1 MRKSF
6 TRLFSIFVL
15 LLGLSFQM
23 AYGIVFVPASSVPT
37 DGNTNAKPTD
47 FATKFVVAFDVVPV
61 ISDAGGTA
69 VIYKNSGLFMTF
81 PVTKTS
87 SNVVVVGKT
96 LEITHGITSFT
107 QGDVYSVAI
116 TDGAITSLAVGA
128 LANGVYDFT
137 IGDYVAPALSSTAAS
152 YAPLKGAVSVM
163 ANLDASAFALTVPFS
178 EAVTTPVAPGNKAVY
193 IYKEDGTVVDIV
205 KVSTLTVANG
215 LGTATI
221 TVPVAATAIFQE
233 NTKYYVSI
241 DAGAFVDASPNK
253 NVFGGLTTP
262 TTWTFTT
269 RDYSAPAI
277 TATVTDITTS
287 AAKLNV
293 SLTEKGKYFYLL
305 QTAATADPANAAAV
319 KAAGV
324 AVTVA
329 TANTAITSNLSLLG
343 STDYEVF
350 VVSENNEAV
359 SPNLGTAVVK
369 KTFSSIDATAP
380 LSVARN
386 LINNSAKKTTG
397 VYMVFDEQVKGGAGT
412 LDLRLSSN
420 ESYVKQIGANE
431 ISSRK
436 ITAAE
441 VTANT
446 FGAGRTVNEWV
457 VVVDFGMTLPS
468 NLAYYI
474 VFPSGYIVDMAT
486 PTANVFTGGAF
497 GNPINKG
504 DWGITSSDFE
514 LPTVT
519 VAFATP
525 ASLAS
530 DINVTFNETIQ
541 KQLSTVTDWAQVLAL
556 EVNNVAVPFTV
567 SSPAAAGTGT
577 VIVIDP
583 TPATL
588 ASNTTYTVR
597 LRPDAVKDMNN
608 NAIVTENLYTV
619 TTGDLD
625 AFTVQYGSSVGATT
639 TTNLLAN
646 STFKIDFNKA
656 VKVNTTGTTWVDA
669 TSANLVPLVT
679 FKKGATA
686 KAFTVDYNATTF
698 TVTITSTDA
707 LVCNASDYTVDLD
720 GTKIRDA
727 QSTVLSTIGGYVAS
741 QAYTVK
747 DYNAPLA
754 ATSHS
759 GDMPNNATP
768 LTITLTDDNLGTLQD
783 LNNVAL
789 AAPAIED
796 HITFK
801 EGSSNG
807 PNLGFTATYVGGV
820 ITLTP
825 TVALANGSTY
835 YYGIGASVKDGNGN
849 VTTGKFSTFKMVAP
863 AVAPTIVAN
872 TYTVN
877 GSAQTPVADKLVNI
891 VAKTGNI
898 VTVTVTFN
906 DNVKEVQSV
915 APFNTISLSDGVSPA
930 WTANVTP
937 TNVSGNTLTVDFTG
951 VTLASDVVC
960 TLTLPAGIV
969 QGSTAYT
976 NTPVP
981 TFAQFAAKTVL
992 FNSKDVVLPVVSANT
1007 PAASAVAVALNT
1019 ALKLDFSEKV
1029 ELGTGNILIKKG
1041 TTTEQTIA
1049 VNATNVTLNAAGT
1062 QATIVKANLLDYN
1075 TVYTVEVPVGAFKDD
1090 ISANGNAL
1098 TSFTFTTDVNPQPTA
1113 STLVPADNS
1122 DQVALST
1129 LTLGMTFSEEVIKYD
1144 PLVGTRK
1151 LWYLI
1156 ENTGTTTTPGTRAS
1170 FNGSNDLVP
1179 GTDVVVANNYIETA
1193 SVGISGNV
1201 VSITTGFTP
1210 VAGKRYYVLITP
1222 GAFLDK
1228 STGVAS
1234 LPANPVPGVFAGV
1247 TSDATWNFTTLDEN
1261 PGTVTF
1267 AYTKRADNKVAITSN
1282 ITINF
1287 TRPIKKA
1294 DGSVINDADVANLF
1308 TLTKTAGPVTGPAV
1322 KAFIGTI
1329 SADKKTV
1336 TILNSSLVTLGE
1348 LTALSTYTIGM
1359 NPGAIIYQN
1368 GSAVA
1373 GAFDTFNTSDYT
1385 APAVVASITA
1395 PIADVKKDEATIQF
1409 TATDNLNLATLYYT
1423 IQSGDNTTPTPAAAV
1438 VKTGMMKA
1446 IAGTSPQA
1454 ASYKFTGLAEETSYV
1469 VWTVAVDEA
1478 GNESAVS
1485 KIVFITDDVTKPMLV
1500 TKPTSFDAAGKL
1512 TFVFNE
1518 DVTAVAGSVRIL
1530 DAASMTELAVIGLN
1544 TVPAKPKE
1552 LITDAFAPA
1561 ITNALVNYY
1570 VEIDKGLVGD
1580 VPVVAGDAINYFD
1593 GLFRTDLMV
1602 TSKDVTLPNLLSSSI
1617 PATDVPVNF
1626 SFTLTFDE
1634 KVKNA
1639 ATLPVDALVI
1649 EKWNTTTLAWEAFEI
1664 VNPANMVSNNTE
1676 VVTVTLSRTLSSLG
1690 LYRATL
1696 KSLTFSDLAGN
1707 LHTIVAPWVATFTA
1721 KDIVAPVATFLP
1733 AKNATGIAAGITP
1746 LTMTFNEAIRLLD
1759 NTAIDAYDLDSLVYF
1774 KKDNTPMAFEA
1785 AIAGSVITITPAA
1798 ALVVDG
1804 TYTYG
1809 FKAKFEDAANNA
1821 VTADAATFKTVTTTP
1836 AAQYLTWMPVKAS
1849 PYAAPWTWLAST
1861 GSVSMNFNA
1870 PIYTYSTVAAT
1881 NNLVVT
1887 PANIVSL
1894 GIVTVKQNGVTLVA
1908 NTDYVLSTPDNK
1920 TIVVTPKT
1928 NWVSSSLVEVI
1939 INGATLQYAVEGNV
1953 TVLGTAG
1960 VPFDASTYSAEDIID
1975 PIVDVTYA
1983 AAGFTAGFYP
1993 AKVGLA
1999 GVSPVIAK
2007 TESLKLYFNEDV
2019 KAGTATVMIY
2029 RWDGVL
2035 AKPSMVATVAAD
2047 KRTVT
2052 LGDLTG
2058 LPTNQEYYA
2067 IVNPGVV
2074 VDVTDNN
2081 PYAGISDVKVW
2092 KFMLKDDAIPQ
2103 VVSYLPTTDNQPVNS
2118 KLTINFDRPVALTG
2132 AGYVALYKSA
2142 AGGDAIQIWR
2152 GADNGTTSAFT
2163 ITGNTVT
2170 VNILPLDVNT
2180 KYFVELSANTF
2191 GSTADMTKVQTAIAR
2206 ADWSF
2211 TTEVNANPTLV
2222 ASSQI
2227 PAHNSNGNS
2236 LDSDLSMTFNMPVEA
2251 GSGNIQLHAADGS
2264 LILNFDVKGTDV
2276 TFNNDMVTVA
2286 LPKLMESK
2294 QYYVIIPGSA
2304 IRNKTYTPEYFG
2316 GITVPYDWKFN
2327 TGDFSAPSVTATP
2340 ADGDAMPMTFNVT
2353 LTFTEKVTG
2362 VSASTLTVSAGTINS
2377 VSTEAT
2383 GSIYVV
2389 NITAPS
2395 LAEVVL
2401 TVPATVKD
2409 VENNALTETKFTY
2422 TVDNFNAPKLVAW
2435 TPADG
2440 SIGLAKDTS
2449 LVMTFDKPVVAGT
2462 GKIYLY
2468 NSLNELFKSY
2478 TVTAANIVDK
2488 VVTIPVT
2495 GLADE
2500 TTYVVLF
2507 EEGVVK
2513 DLLGLPVV
2521 ALTDPTV
2528 WNFTTG
2534 DNTAPAVASIT
2545 PAVANNAPRTFEAT
2559 IVFNEEVVHV
2569 SENITVN
2576 KGTVTV
2582 TGSGTTYVATISG
2595 VDGDV
2600 IVMTI
2605 ATGVMDSDMRNNLAT
2620 AVTKTYT
2627 IGDNTAPTLVV
2638 TPPAS
2643 PVATVFTVG
2652 LKFSELV
2659 SGVAAGVTVSGGTLT
2674 DVSGIGDTYTLTVSA
2689 KEQTEVAITIANTIK
2704 DIAPNTNT
2712 FAGQTLTY
2720 TTGDFTAPELLT
2732 WTPVDEKTANNHPTF
2747 KLTFN
2752 ENVALGAGG
2761 SLKVYKVSTTTPV
2774 LDIPVTAAMINGN
2787 EITVTYAPTQNGL
2800 DKNARYYVLVD
2811 GEAIADVAGNKFVG
2825 VSDIA
2830 AWTFRTGD
2838 TFITGIDPTEN
2849 SSLEFKVYP
2858 NPFVDFV
2865 TVDNASKLSKVVVT
2879 NIAGQVVKEVVNPTN
2894 RIQLNEL
2901 RSGIYFISLYNEG
2914 TVIKSAKI
2922 VKR

>member
-116 TDGAITSLAVGA
+116 TDGAITGLAVGA
-128 LANGVYDFT
+128 LANTVYDFT
-137 IGDYVAPALSSTAAS
+137 IGDYVAPALSTTAAS

-293 SLTEKGKYFYLL
+293 TLTEKGKYFYLL
-305 QTAATADPANAAAV
+305 QTEVTADPANAAAV
-319 KAAGV
+319 KAGGV

-329 TANTAITSNLSLLG
+329 TANTAVTSNLALLG
-343 STDYEVF
+343 STSYEVF
-350 VVSENNEAV
+350 VVSENNEAA

-380 LSVARN
+380 VSVARGI
-386 LINNSAKKTTG
+386 INNTAKQTSG
-397 VYMVFDEQVKGGAGT
+397 VYMVFNEQVKGGSGT

-420 ESYVKQIGANE
+420 ESYVKQIGANL
-431 ISSRK
+431 ITSTK
-436 ITAAE
+436 LTTAAD
-441 VTANT
+441 VAKYPGSALND
-446 FGAGRTVNEWV
+446 WV
-457 VVVDFGMTLPS
+457 AVVDFGMTLPS

-486 PTANVFTGGAF
+486 PTANVFTAGAF

-504 DWGITSSDFE
+504 DWGLTSSDFE

-530 DINVTFNETIQ
+530 DINVTFNETVQ

-567 SSPAAAGTGT
+567 TSPAGAGNGT

-588 ASNTTYTVR
+588 SSNTVYTVR
-597 LRPDAVKDMNN
+597 LRMDAVKDLNN
-608 NAIVTENLYTV
+608 NAIVTEKVYTL

-625 AFTVQYGSSVGATT
+625 AFAVQYGSSVGATT

-669 TSANLVPLVT
+669 TSANLLPLVT
-679 FKKGATA
+679 FKKGAAVKT
-686 KAFTVDYNATTF
+686 FTVAYDATTF
-698 TVTITSTDA
+698 TVTITPTDA

-727 QSTVLSTIGGYVAS
+727 QSVVLSTIGGYALTTT
-741 QAYTVK
+741 YTVK

-796 HITFK
+796 HVTFK

-835 YYGIGASVKDGNGN
+835 YYGIGASVKDANNN

-863 AVAPTIVAN
+863 TVAPTIVAN
-872 TYTVN
+872 TYTLN

-906 DNVKEVQSV
+906 DNVKEVVSA
-915 APFNTISLSDGVSPA
+915 APFTNITLTDGTTT
-930 WTANVTP
+930 WTAPVMP
-937 TNVSGNTLTVDFTG
+937 INVSGNTLTVDFTG
-951 VTLASDVVC
+951 VTPLASEALC
-960 TLTLPAGIV
+960 TLTLPASLV

-976 NTPVP
+976 NTPIP
-981 TFAQFAAKTVL
+981 TFAQFAGKAIQ
-992 FNSKDVVLPVVSANT
+992 FNSKDVVVPVVTANT
-1007 PAASAVAVALNT
+1007 PAASAVAIALNT
-1019 ALKLDFSEKV
+1019 ALKLDFTEKV
-1029 ELGTGNILIKKG
+1029 ELGTGNILIKRG
-1041 TTTEQTIA
+1041 ATTEQTIA
-1049 VNATNVTLNAAGT
+1049 INSTNVTLNAAGT
-1062 QATIVKANLLDYN
+1062 QATIVKANLLNYN
-1075 TVYTVEVPVGAFKDD
+1075 TVYTVDVPAGAFKDD

-1122 DQVALST
+1122 DQVALSP

-1156 ENTGTTTTPGTRAS
+1156 ENTGTTLVPGTRAI
-1170 FNGSNDLVP
+1170 FNGSNDLVA

-1193 SVGISGNV
+1193 TVGISGNV
-1201 VSITTGFTP
+1201 VSISTGFTP

-1247 TSDATWNFTTLDEN
+1247 TSDLTWNFTTLDEN

-1267 AYTKRADNKVAITSN
+1267 VYTKRADNKVAVTSN

-1294 DGSVINDADVANLF
+1294 DGSVINDSDVANLF
-1308 TLTKTAGPVTGPAV
+1308 TLTKTAGPVTGPAI
-1322 KAFIGTI
+1322 KAFVGTI

-1348 LTALSTYTIGM
+1348 LTELSTYTIGM

-1385 APAVVASITA
+1385 APAVVASIVA
-1395 PIADVKKDEATIQF
+1395 PIADVIKDKAKIRF

-1423 IQSGDNTTPTPAAAV
+1423 IQAGDNTTPTPAVAV
-1438 VKTGMMKA
+1438 VKTGMSKA
-1446 IAGTSPQA
+1446 IAGVSPKVEN
-1454 ASYKFTGLAEETSYV
+1454 YEFTGLAEETSYV

-1478 GNESAVS
+1478 GNDSPVS
-1485 KIVFITDDVTKPMLV
+1485 KIVFITDDVTKPLLS

-1518 DVTAVAGSVRIL
+1518 DVSPVAGSVRIL
-1530 DAASMTELAVIGLN
+1530 DAASMTELAVLGLN
-1544 TVPAKPKE
+1544 AVPAKPKE

-1561 ITNALVNYY
+1561 TTNALVNYY
-1570 VEIDKGLVGD
+1570 VEIDKGKVGD
-1580 VPVVAGDAINYFD
+1580 VPVVAGDAINYYD

-1721 KDIVAPVATFLP
+1721 KDVVAPVATFLP
-1733 AKNATGIAAGITP
+1733 AKNATGIAAGVTP

-1774 KKDNTPMAFEA
+1774 RKDNTPMAFDA

-1849 PYAAPWTWLAST
+1849 PYAAPWPWLAT
-1861 GSVSMNFNA
+1861 AGTVTMNFNA

-1894 GIVTVKQNGVTLVA
+1894 GIVTVKQNGITLVA

-1928 NWVSSSLVEVI
+1928 NWVSSSTVEVI
-1939 INGATLQYAVEGNV
+1939 INGATIQYAVEGNV
-1953 TVLGTAG
+1953 TVLGTTG
-1960 VPFDASTYSAEDIID
+1960 VPFDASTYKAEDIID
-1975 PIVDVTYA
+1975 PIVDVTYV

-2007 TESLKLYFNEDV
+2007 TEALKLYFNEDV
-2019 KAGTATVMIY
+2019 KAGTATAMIY

-2035 AKPSMVATVAAD
+2035 AKPAMVATVAAD

-2067 IVNPGVV
+2067 IVSPGVV

-2081 PYAGISDVKVW
+2081 PYAGVTDVKVW

-2103 VVSYLPTTDNQPVNS
+2103 IVSYLPTTDNQPVNS

-2152 GADNGTTSAFT
+2152 GADNGTTGAFT

-2170 VNILPLDVNT
+2170 VNLLPLDVNT
-2180 KYFVELSANTF
+2180 KYFVELSASTF

-2222 ASSQI
+2222 AASQM
-2227 PAHNSNGNS
+2227 PVPNSNGNL

-2264 LILNFDVKGTDV
+2264 LVLNFDVKGADV

-2294 QYYVIIPGSA
+2294 QYYVIIPGTA

-2316 GITVPYDWKFN
+2316 GITVPYSWKFN
-2327 TGDFSAPSVTATP
+2327 TGDFSAPTVTATP
-2340 ADGDAMPMTFNVT
+2340 ATGNAMPLTFNVT
-2353 LTFTEKVTG
+2353 LTFNEKVTG
-2362 VSASTLTVSAGTINS
+2362 VSASTLTVSKGTINS
-2377 VSTEAT
+2377 VSTEAS

-2395 LAEVVL
+2395 LSEVIL

-2409 VENNALTETKFTY
+2409 VENNALTKTTFTY
-2422 TVDNFNAPKLVAW
+2422 KVDNFDAPKLVTW

-2449 LVMTFDKPVVAGT
+2449 LVMTFDKPVMAGT
-2462 GKIYLY
+2462 GKIYVY

-2488 VVTIPVT
+2488 VVTIPMT
-2495 GLADE
+2495 GLASE
-2500 TTYVVLF
+2500 TTYLVLF

-2513 DLLGLPVV
+2513 DLLGLPAA
-2521 ALTDPTV
+2521 ALTDPTK
-2528 WNFTTG
+2528 WNFTIG
-2534 DNTAPAVASIT
+2534 DNIAPTVVSIT
-2545 PAVANNAPRTFEAT
+2545 PLVANNAPNTFDAT
-2559 IVFNEEVVHV
+2559 IVFSEGVVNV
-2569 SENITVN
+2569 AQSITVD

-2582 TGSGTTYVATISG
+2582 TGSGTTYVAKISG

-2600 IVMTI
+2600 IKMTI
-2605 ATGVMDSDMRNNLAT
+2605 GTGVKDDDLRNNLAT

-2652 LKFSELV
+2652 LKFNEPV
-2659 SGVAAGVTVSGGTLT
+2659 SGVASGVTVSGGTLT
-2674 DVSGIGDTYTLTVSA
+2674 DVSGTGSTYTLTITA
-2689 KEQTEVAITIANTIK
+2689 KEQTQVAITLAKTIK
-2704 DIAPNTNT
+2704 DIAPNTNA

-2720 TTGDFTAPELLT
+2720 KTGDFTAPVLLT
-2732 WTPVDEKTANNHPTF
+2732 WTPVEEKTANNHPAFKMTF
-2747 KLTFN
+2747 S
-2752 ENVALGAGG
+2752 ENVALGTGG
-2761 SLKVYKVSTTTPV
+2761 SLKVYKVSTTTAV
-2774 LDIPVTAAMINGN
+2774 LNIPITAGMINGN
-2787 EITVTYAPTQNGL
+2787 EINVTYAPTQNGL

-2811 GEAIADVAGNKFVG
+2811 GNAITDVAGNKFAG

-2830 AWTFRTGD
+2830 AWNFRTGD
-2838 TFITGIDPTEN
+2838 TFVVGIDPTEN

-2865 TVDNASKLSKVVVT
+2865 TVDNASKLSKVIVT

-2901 RSGIYFISLYNEG
+2901 RSGIYFISLYSDD